1 MIMSSMVLQLSQLL
15 CSMTMMFIHTAFTTV
30 KTEDN
35 DNDDEDSK
43 VNAYDSVV
51 DV

>member
-1 MIMSSMVLQLSQLL
+1 MSSMVLQLSQLL

-30 KTEDN
+30 KTED
-35 DNDDEDSK
+35 DDDDADSK
-43 VNAYDSVV
+43 VIAYDSVV

>member
-1 MIMSSMVLQLSQLL
+1 MSSMVLQLSQLL

-30 KTEDN
+30 KTED
-35 DNDDEDSK
+35 DDDDDADSK
-43 VNAYDSVV
+43 VIAYNSIV